1 MSAMAGGRGRGLG
14 GSAIPVAGRHRLAA
28 RLASAGR
35 TLRLWLRRYR
45 YRRDLKRILQ
55 SAPHLVED
63 MGLMRV
69 HAEREASKP
78 FWRG

>member
-1 MSAMAGGRGRGLG
+1 MSATAGGRGRGLADC
-14 GSAIPVAGRHRLAA
+14 AIPVASRHRLAA
-28 RLASAGR
+28 SLASAAR

-55 SAPHLVED
+55 SAPHLIED
-63 MGLMRV
+63 MGLMRI
-69 HAEREASKP
+69 HAEREARKP